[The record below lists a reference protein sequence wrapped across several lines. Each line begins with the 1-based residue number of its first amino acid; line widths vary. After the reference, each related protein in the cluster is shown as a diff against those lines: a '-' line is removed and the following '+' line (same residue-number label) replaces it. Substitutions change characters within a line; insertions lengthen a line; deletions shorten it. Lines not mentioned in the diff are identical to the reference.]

1 MQPLQWEDKNRHHDR
16 GVPHFFLR
24 FPRFRSLRHA
34 ILNPKI
40 VLDKIKQL
48 LSRMKRYHG
57 LVKKTKDNHA
67 KYKKIRIPKSGEFG
81 LWSPVIFSKRFQ
93 AKCAHFLSRSTR
105 LDSSTGNVEHWKDNT
120 WQPPCVSTGYLVFHS
135 FFQLCSLRPK
145 KRPVCATPPSPV
157 PVPTS
162 SSSRPPSPRPYPG
175 RFIAAVSFD
184 GTCCVWRRQSP
195 GEGGGGE
202 LSWELT
208 ATLEGHENEVRP
220 EDQGGDRWG
229 GRGDGVC

>member
-1 MQPLQWEDKNRHHDR
+1 MRNIRRYVYRNRASLGCGAPSFVRNDFRRNVLASSLVARVLTPPLEMSSIGKTIP
-16 GVPHFFLR
+16 G
-24 FPRFRSLRHA
+24 SRHA
-34 ILNPKI
+34 
-40 VLDKIKQL
+40 
-48 LSRMKRYHG
+48 
-57 LVKKTKDNHA
+57 
-67 KYKKIRIPKSGEFG
+67 
-81 LWSPVIFSKRFQ
+81 
-93 AKCAHFLSRSTR
+93 FL
-105 LDSSTGNVEHWKDNT
+105 
-120 WQPPCVSTGYLVFHS
+120 PGYLVFHS

-175 RFIAAVSFD
+175 RFIATVSFD

-229 GRGDGVC
+229 GRRDGVC